1 MITKAEKLL
10 KENSAEINNRK
21 QKELVDLLRMLS
33 AETYG
38 EDVILNCANKFIRL
52 YSCNFRHKYAEIS
65 TVINNID
72 DDDGDGK
79 GSVDFLMH
87 NLSAIQ
93 EKLSKE
99 GSDSVYKSFDKMLDH
114 INLEIGRKSNQK
126 RFQDELKDVRVQ
138 NEQLRGE
145 LDKTVTEISVLQN
158 DLKTAQVQLQKSQT
172 DIIAVLSIFSAVVLA
187 FSGGFSLIANVFSGL
202 TDTPFFKA
210 MFFVALCGFVLFNLI
225 CLLMYFIG
233 KITGR
238 NIYARCK
245 TENCS
250 CGEGGKPKC
259 GGIQRIRN
267 RLPYVFW
274 VNVAVIVIMAIAF
287 LCWAAQC
294 VITFK

>member
-1 MITKAEKLL
+1 MVTKAEKLL
-10 KENSAEINNRK
+10 KENNAEINNRK

-38 EDVILNCANKFIRL
+38 EDIILSSAKKFTQL
-52 YSCNFRHKYAEIS
+52 YSANFRHKYAEIS
-65 TVINNID
+65 TVINSID

-79 GSVDFLMH
+79 SSVDFLMY

-93 EKLSKE
+93 EELAKGAAE
-99 GSDSVYKSFDKMLDH
+99 SVYKSFHKMLDH

-126 RFQDELKDVRVQ
+126 RFQDELKDVRIQ

-145 LDKTVTEISVLQN
+145 LDKTISEISILQN
-158 DLKTAQVQLQKSQT
+158 DLKTAQTQLQKSQT

-225 CLLMYFIG
+225 CLLMYFVG

-238 NIYARCK
+238 NIYAKCK

-250 CGEGGKPKC
+250 CGDGGKPECRAIK
-259 GGIQRIRN
+259 RIRN
-267 RLPYVFW
+267 RLPYVYW
-274 VNVAVIVIMAIAF
+274 VNIATLVIMVIAL
-287 LCWAAQC
+287 LCWVVQC
-294 VITFK
+294 VIIF